1 MTTILR
7 SKLENKT
14 ILSASKISFTYDPQP
29 EDKSDAEWTFRDLSL
44 QVREA
49 EIVCIVGASGC
60 GKTTLLNVIAGL
72 LKPQSGSIDIA
83 SAENHG
89 RAIGYIFQQ
98 DALLPWRTVRANL
111 ALAEELRGG
120 VFRRGSKER
129 LVRYMDTFNLKEQ
142 ILDQFPAQLSGGMRQ
157 RVSIIQSL
165 MFDPQ
170 LLLLDEPFSALDF
183 YTKLR
188 LESEF
193 CRLVKEQKKGAILVT
208 HDLDE
213 AVAMANRVYIMDLNG
228 NLSHEFEID
237 LQQNDGSV
245 EAARGTPQFAQYYS
259 AIWSELKSVIAN

>member
-1 MTTILR
+1 LD
-7 SKLENKT
+7 SKT
-14 ILSASKISFTYDPQP
+14 ILSVSKINFSYDPNF
-29 EDKSDAEWTFRDLSL
+29 EDKSKAVWTFQDLSL
-44 QVREA
+44 EVQER

-72 LKPQSGSIDIA
+72 LAPQSGEIRVAQTED
-83 SAENHG
+83 HG

-120 VFRRGSKER
+120 IFKRGSKEQ
-129 LVRYMDTFNLKEQ
+129 LARYMNTFNLKEQ
-142 ILDQFPAQLSGGMRQ
+142 ILEQFPAQLSGGMRQ

-170 LLLLDEPFSALDF
+170 LLLLDEPFSSLDF

-193 CRLVKEQKKGAILVT
+193 SRLVKEQDKAAILVT

-213 AVAMANRVYIMDLNG
+213 AVAMADRVLIMDLNG
-228 NLSHEFEID
+228 RLSHAFDIELGHDDRSPET
-237 LQQNDGSV
+237 V
-245 EAARGTPQFAQYYS
+245 RGTPKFAEYYS
-259 AIWSELKSVIAN
+259 AIWSELKSVIAND